1 MTRKFW
7 FLYLLLLVE
16 GASLMAVELMGA
28 KFLAPFYGSS
38 LYVWTAVLTITVL
51 GLTAGYYL
59 GGRLAAKHASENRLV
74 LILCIASILVIALPV
89 TASASISI
97 TSRMGLIIGICIA
110 CLLLPAPPM
119 LCFGLVGPLAVR
131 LMAQNRETVGNV
143 AGTVYFAS
151 TIGGIAATFLFGF
164 HWIPELGLKSSAM
177 ITGLALGLLPA
188 LYAIKTSLSSEKS
201 EMLPAELA
209 APRPAK
215 ISAPARKGVKTPLP
229 KTSQIK
235 RSVYLF
241 AAVEGATVM
250 AVELMAARMLA
261 PYFGASL
268 YVWVAVIGI
277 TLLSLALGY
286 YAGGRLADKYPRIE
300 TIHWVFLIS
309 ATFLLL
315 MHFTSQRLTL
325 AFAGM
330 DMRIAVVLVSFLLV
344 LPPLLF
350 LGMAPTMLIRY
361 VTAEA
366 DRAGAATGRV
376 FTISSAS
383 GIVALPVMGFLVI
396 PQFGLTGPSIL
407 IGMAVGTVPFLKLLS
422 QKKYA
427 ALLFVVFLLFSLSQ
441 RNVPASSANVKILTY
456 SEGLLGQVLVAD
468 VSKTAAGN
476 PANDRVLFVNR
487 MGQTIFDTYT
497 GDARL
502 SYVPFAASAASKLPA
517 NAKALLLGL
526 GGGSMAN
533 VLQNGLKLSVDAV
546 ELDGRIVKAAQAYFY
561 LNPKV
566 RVIIDDA
573 RHYLETTGQTY
584 DLIFFD
590 VFKGDIPPPHVL
602 SLECFRKAK
611 SLLNKDGLII
621 VNFNGFLSD
630 KIGAPGRS
638 VYATLRAA
646 GLETRI
652 LPTPGVENE
661 RNTLFL
667 ASLNVHDFQTLR
679 SPLLQGGQPV
689 ALASLFLNPDALNLQ
704 DATVF
709 TDDKPNLDRMN
720 LEAANLWRKDYNAT
734 YTAHF
739 LNHGIPLFR

>member
-1 MTRKFW
+1 
-7 FLYLLLLVE
+7 
-16 GASLMAVELMGA
+16 MAVELMGA
-28 KFLAPFYGSS
+28 KWLAPFYGSS
-38 LYVWTAVLTITVL
+38 LYVWTAVLSITVL

-59 GGRLAAKHASENRLV
+59 GGRLAARQASEKRLV
-74 LILCIASILVIALPV
+74 LILGIASILVIALPA
-89 TASASISI
+89 TASAFISI
-97 TSRMGLIIGICIA
+97 TSHMGLILGICIA
-110 CLLLPAPPM
+110 CLLLLAPPM

-131 LMAQNRETVGNV
+131 LMARNRETVGNA
-143 AGTVYFAS
+143 AGTVYFTS
-151 TIGGIAATFLFGF
+151 TVGGIAATFLFGF
-164 HWIPELGLKSSAM
+164 YWIPDWGLKSSAM
-177 ITGLALGLLPA
+177 ITGIALALLPA
-188 LYAIKTSLSSEKS
+188 LYAIKTSLSSGKP
-201 EMLPAELA
+201 EMLPAQWVA
-209 APRPAK
+209 APAEV
-215 ISAPARKGVKTPLP
+215 SAHARNELKTPFP
-229 KTSQIK
+229 ETPQKI
-235 RSVYLF
+235 RPVYLF
-241 AAVEGATVM
+241 AALEGATVM

-286 YAGGRLADKYPRIE
+286 YAGGRLADKYPRRE

-309 ATFLLL
+309 ATLLLL
-315 MHFTSQRLTL
+315 MHVTSQRLTL
-325 AFAGM
+325 ALAGM
-330 DMRIAVVLVSFLLV
+330 DMRIAVVLVSLLLV

-366 DRAGAATGRV
+366 DRAGAAAGRV
-376 FTISSAS
+376 FAISSAS

-396 PQFGLTGPSIL
+396 PHFGLTGPSIL
-407 IGMAVGTVPFLKLLS
+407 IGMAVGTIPFLKLLS

-427 ALLFVVFLLFSLSQ
+427 ALLFLVFLLFSFSQ
-441 RNVPASSANVKILTY
+441 RNVAASSADVKILTY

-468 VSKTAAGN
+468 VFKTAAGN
-476 PANDRVLFVNR
+476 PANDRVMFVNR

-517 NAKALLLGL
+517 KAKALLLGL

-533 VLQNGLKLSVDAV
+533 VLQNDLKLSVDAV
-546 ELDGRIVKAAQAYFY
+546 ELDERIVKAAQAYFY

-566 RVIIDDA
+566 KVIVDDA

-646 GLETRI
+646 GLETKI
-652 LPTPGVENE
+652 LPTPGAENE

-667 ASLNVHDFQTLR
+667 ASLSAHDFQTLR
-679 SPLLQGGQPV
+679 SPLFQGGQPL
-689 ALASLFLNPDALNLQ
+689 ALASLFLNPDALDLQ
-704 DATVF
+704 DAAVF

-720 LEAANLWRKDYNAT
+720 LEAANFWRKDYNET
-734 YTAHF
+734 YTVHF
-739 LNHGIPLFR
+739 LKNGIPLFK